1 MFQIRKLRAR
11 RVEIRKNRPDI
22 TSFREAVT
30 DPRVLGLLAVVL
42 VFWLLA
48 VFITLLREQVVRYR
62 PDQYAQQDINSR
74 VEFYFTNTER
84 LVELQQAARDAAPR
98 VYRAVANPFADLQKT
113 LLGLPEDVARLT
125 PEQLPKT
132 LKLDGSSITALKKI
146 HMETPEEYKKWV
158 AAYIAK
164 LLELRDK
171 GNLIVLDQEDWQEER
186 NSQQRDKLKL
196 QGPGPAAEFVTIDES
211 RTFPARLQGSWSMDI
226 QRGELLSLIQPIAEQ
241 HFSQPAAN
249 IAGYTVDT
257 LKKTHDLEKDLT
269 LAEQDA
275 AAKRVS
281 VALARRHILEKA
293 VLVPRGQQVTEE
305 SWRILNEEQRAFVEN
320 LGWQKRLGAH
330 FGMAGIVFLV
340 TCALTGYVV
349 LFQPRILRNR
359 FRALAIAALL
369 LAMLLLP
376 QLAAVGTGPLL
387 LFGIAPT
394 ILVAMILAIA
404 YDQRF
409 ALGIASLHGLLVTA
423 ALDQGIGFFLIMWVG
438 ILTCCFLLE
447 EVRTRSK
454 LVEVGGLT
462 ALTMILAAA
471 AVSAAGMEPANV
483 LWRNCLYAGAA
494 GLGVGF
500 IVLGIL
506 PFIEKAFK
514 ITTSISLLELADASH
529 PLLRRLAVEAPGT
542 YNHSLQVATLSEAA
556 AEAIGANSLLCRVGS
571 YYHDIGKMNKADYFV
586 ENQVDGRNRHINL
599 TPSVSLLIIIGHV
612 KDGVELAR
620 EYNLPPVIQS
630 IIQQHHG
637 TTLVEYFYHQ
647 ACKNCGDDEQPP
659 DVQYRYP
666 GPKPRLRETAVVMIA
681 DAVESASR
689 AMVEPTA
696 NRIETL
702 VHDLIMKRLLDGQF
716 DDADFTFSE
725 LQIVEK
731 ALVKALLAIY
741 HGRMH
746 YPSTAATTHAAP
758 QAQGA
763 TAATRVG

>member
-1 MFQIRKLRAR
+1 MFQIRKPRAR

-22 TSFREAVT
+22 TSLKDALT
-30 DPRVLGLLAVVL
+30 DGRFLSLVAVVA

-48 VFITLLREQVVRYR
+48 VMITLLREQVVRYR
-62 PDQYAQQDINSR
+62 PDEYAHADVTSR
-74 VEFYFTNTER
+74 VDFYYTNTER
-84 LVELQQAARDAAPR
+84 LVELQQAAREAAPR
-98 VYRAVANPFADLQKT
+98 VYRAVPNPFAELQKT
-113 LLGLPEDVARLT
+113 LLALPEDVTKLT
-125 PEQLPKT
+125 PEQLPKS
-132 LKLDGSSITALKKI
+132 LHLDGSTITALKQIAK
-146 HMETPEEYKKWV
+146 ETPEEYKKWV

-164 LLELRDK
+164 LTEERDR
-171 GNLIVLDQEDWQEER
+171 GLLIVLDSDDWQDEH
-186 NSQQRDKLKL
+186 NNQTRDRLRI
-196 QGPGPAAEFVTIDES
+196 QGTGPAADLLTTDKG
-211 RTFPARLQGSWSMDI
+211 RTFPARQPASQIADV
-226 QRGELLSLIQPIAEQ
+226 QRGELLQLIQPIAEQ

-257 LKKTHDLEKDLT
+257 LKKTHELDKDLT

-281 VALARRHILEKA
+281 VALARRHIMENA
-293 VLVPRGQQVTEE
+293 VLVPKGQRITEE
-305 SWRILNEEQRAFVEN
+305 AWRILNEEQKSFIEKV
-320 LGWQKRLGAH
+320 GWQKRSLAH
-330 FGMAGIVFLV
+330 AGMAGIVFLV

-359 FRALAIAALL
+359 FRAIAIAALL

-423 ALDQGIGFFLIMWVG
+423 ALGQGIGFFLIMWCG

-462 ALTMILAAA
+462 ALAMILASA
-471 AVSAAGMEPANV
+471 AVSAAAMEPAAI

-542 YNHSLQVATLSEAA
+542 YNHSLQVATLAEAA

-620 EYNLPPVIQS
+620 EYNIPPVIQN

-647 ACKNCGDDEQPP
+647 ACKNCEEDEQPP

-696 NRIETL
+696 NRLETL
-702 VHDLIMKRLLDGQF
+702 VHDLTMKRLLDGQF
-716 DDADFTFSE
+716 DEADLTFSE
-725 LQIVEK
+725 LQIIEK
-731 ALVKALLAIY
+731 TLVKALLAIY
-741 HGRMH
+741 HGRLA
-746 YPSTAATTHAAP
+746 YPSTAATTHGPVPVAVKA
-758 QAQGA
+758 G
-763 TAATRVG
+763 